1 MTFEEVVASLPN
13 GFHDAELQRFEM
25 DYVHRTLRFDL
36 VIWIGDMDD
45 SRRRE
50 LYRPARLTL
59 GDVAFLVIEPPD
71 INYPWLKAGPITID
85 TGEGQPHQS
94 SSTLPVAPAGTR
106 TTWMYLGELNRFLLL
121 SGGNASLE
129 WTGPEENRT

>member
-1 MTFEEVVASLPN
+1 MTFEEVAASLPN
-13 GFHDAELQRFEM
+13 GFHDSELQRFEM

-36 VIWIGDMDD
+36 VIWIGDIDD
-45 SRRRE
+45 SQRRE

-59 GDVAFLVIEPPD
+59 DDVAFLVIEPPD
-71 INYPWLKAGPITID
+71 INYPWLKAGPIRID
-85 TGEGQPHQS
+85 TGGGQPHQS
-94 SSTLPVAPAGTR
+94 SSTLPVAPVGTR
-106 TTWMYLGELNRFLLL
+106 TTWMYLGELNGFLLL

>member
-1 MTFEEVVASLPN
+1 MLRAQFNASLPN

-25 DYVHRTLRFDL
+25 DYVHRTLRFAL
-36 VIWIGDMDD
+36 VVWIGDMDD

-59 GDVAFLVIEPPD
+59 DDVAFLVIEPPD
-71 INYPWLKAGPITID
+71 VNYPWLKPGPIRID

-106 TTWMYLGELNRFLLL
+106 TTWMYLGELNTFLLF
-121 SGGNASLE
+121 SAGNASLE
-129 WTGPEENRT
+129 WTGPEVDRP